1 MQTMGNAAI
10 DRLTARERDCL
21 RMFQAGL
28 DSAQVAAHLG
38 ISVSTLNK
46 HLNAARRKLGVRRT
60 AQALLAYPRPDQSW
74 HRPVDAAVDRSPIL
88 VDFAGALDACQ
99 TFDAAW
105 SALLSHVEQFGAAF
119 MSFGVIAEPAGQL
132 TNGGRLLQTTMPGEL
147 IQLCEASGWGT
158 SDPILRYT
166 SVHRKEALI
175 DAASVIMPMLPHA
188 PKPLRALLE
197 MMHDT
202 YLLRL
207 LTMPGRD
214 DATGAPFVILLAF
227 DRKTAADMP
236 HRQREDIE
244 VLKTSRQMFWHFVQR
259 KRLLT
264 RFVDLTGR
272 QREALTLAARGFT
285 SAEAADQMGISLRGA
300 EKVLAT
306 ARDKLGARTTPAA
319 VYRAMVYRALGS

>member
-1 MQTMGNAAI
+1 MQTGTAASVGL
-10 DRLTARERDCL
+10 LTARERDCL
-21 RMFQAGL
+21 RLLQTGL
-28 DSAQVAAHLG
+28 LAPQVAANLG

-46 HLNAARRKLGVRRT
+46 HLESARRKLGVRRT

-88 VDFAGALDACQ
+88 VDFADALDSCQ

-105 SALLSHVEQFGAAF
+105 NALLSHVEQFGAAF

-132 TNGGRLLQTTMPGEL
+132 TNGGRLLETTMPGEL
-147 IQLCEASGWGT
+147 IQLCEASGWGS

-166 SVHRKEALI
+166 SAHRQEALI
-175 DAASVIMPMLPHA
+175 DAASVIMPMLPYA

-214 DATGAPFVILLAF
+214 GATGAPFVILLAF
-227 DRKTAADMP
+227 DRKTVADMP
-236 HRQREDIE
+236 QRQREDIE
-244 VLKTSRQMFWHFVQR
+244 VLKTSRQMFWHFVQQR
-259 KRLLT
+259 RLLT
-264 RFVDLTGR
+264 KFVDLSAR

-285 SAEAADQMGISLRGA
+285 SAEAAEQMGISLRGA

-319 VYRAMVYRALGS
+319 IYRAVVYRALV